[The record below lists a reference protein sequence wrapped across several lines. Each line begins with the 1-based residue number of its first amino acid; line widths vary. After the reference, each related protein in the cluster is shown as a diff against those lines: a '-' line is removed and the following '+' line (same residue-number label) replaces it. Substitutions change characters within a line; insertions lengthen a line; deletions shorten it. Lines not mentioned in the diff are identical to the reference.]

1 KIYFKEDFNDAAWEK
16 RWVVPSDWKA
26 ETDMGKWKQTSGE
39 FAGVEGDTGIQTS
52 EDARFYGL
60 SAKMDSEFTNENK
73 DLVVQMTV
81 KHDQDLDCGGAYIKL
96 MGETDQTKFGGD
108 SPYQIMFGPD
118 ICGPSNK
125 KTHVIFNYPPKA
137 DNLLITNQVKVES
150 DKLTH
155 LYTLHVKTDNTFDVY
170 IDNVSVKSGS
180 LEENWDFLVA
190 KEIKDPERSKPTD
203 WVDKKKITDPEDT
216 KPEGYDDISAEIPD
230 SE

>member
-1 KIYFKEDFNDAAWEK
+1 
-16 RWVVPSDWKA
+16 
-26 ETDMGKWKQTSGE
+26 MGKWKQTSGE

-137 DNLLITNQVKVES
+137 DNLLITKQVKVES

-190 KEIKDPERSKPTD
+190 KEIKDPEQSKPTD
-203 WVDKKKITDPEDT
+203 WVDKKKIADPEDT

-230 SE
+230 PEVLSTVLTRTLSLQYFLYMCMCMCIYI